1 MSTARSRTKASCS
14 FEIRLRIVRSV
25 ALLALAAMANCTA
38 IPRKPAPWKFFGN
51 ARPGGLPAEVRSTGL
66 DEGRVAAVSRD
77 VMTRVR
83 AAASDGTIDV
93 LALSGGG
100 AGGAFG
106 AGVLVG
112 MTHRGQRPQFEIV
125 TGVSAGAII
134 APFAFLG
141 SSWDAKLTDALA
153 GAETG
158 RVLRRRFFDV
168 LTRPSLYRGKP
179 LADFVQRI
187 ASDALIDAVASES
200 AKGRLLLV
208 ATTDL
213 DKGATIVWNMGAIA
227 LQHTA
232 ASRKLFRDVL
242 LASMSIPAIF
252 PPVMIQVQSDEGAFD
267 EMHVDGGTTVPFFVA
282 PEVAHIVPGSIA
294 GLAGTNLYVLMNTQL
309 GEVPDT
315 VPGRLG
321 PIIERSFTAV
331 LNSMARKELL
341 VAVAFAREHEMDF
354 RVTSIP
360 IDYPFGGSIDFRPGD
375 MRALFDYGERCAEQ
389 GAVWTTP
396 AEALRRTDA
405 ALDAASSPRTKSMP
419 PGEIPCPLEAR
430 R

>member
-1 MSTARSRTKASCS
+1 MGEGRRVCIIA
-14 FEIRLRIVRSV
+14 
-25 ALLALAAMANCTA
+25 ALAAVALACTTM
-38 IPRKPAPWKFFGN
+38 PRKPAPWKFFGN
-51 ARPGGLPAEVRSTGL
+51 ARPGGLPAEVRSTSL
-66 DEGRVAAVSRD
+66 DQARLEVVSRD
-77 VMTRVR
+77 VMPRLR
-83 AAASDGTIDV
+83 AIAAASDGTIDV

-112 MTHRGQRPQFEIV
+112 MTHRGVRPQFDIV

-158 RVLRRRFFDV
+158 SALRRRFLDILF
-168 LTRPSLYRGKP
+168 RPSLYRGKP
-179 LADFVQRI
+179 LANFVRRI
-187 ASDALIDAVASES
+187 ASDALIDGVASES
-200 AKGRLLLV
+200 AGGRLLLV

-213 DKGATIVWNMGAIA
+213 DKGATIIWNMGAIA
-227 LQHTA
+227 RQQTP

-252 PPVMIQVQSDEGAFD
+252 PPVMIHVQSEDGAFE
-267 EMHVDGGTTVPFFVA
+267 EMHVDGGATVPFFVA
-282 PEVAHIVPGSIA
+282 PEIAHIVPESLA

-315 VPGRLG
+315 VTGRLG

-341 VAVAFAREHEMDF
+341 VALAFAREHEMNF

-360 IDYPFGGSIDFRPGD
+360 IDYPFGGSIDFRPAD

-389 GAVWTTP
+389 GLVWTTP
-396 AEALRRTDA
+396 AESLRRVQT
-405 ALDAASSPRTKSMP
+405 ALDRFNAGSGTSRESAVR
-419 PGEIPCPLEAR
+419 GAVPCPAGF
-430 R
+430 